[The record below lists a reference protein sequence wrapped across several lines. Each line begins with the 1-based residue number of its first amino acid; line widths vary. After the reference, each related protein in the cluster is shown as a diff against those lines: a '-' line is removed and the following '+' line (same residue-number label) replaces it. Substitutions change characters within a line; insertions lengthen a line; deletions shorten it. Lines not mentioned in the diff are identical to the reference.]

1 MMRCRRYAL
10 PLLLGLAASGV
21 VPAVA
26 APAVR
31 TVIDQAGHQVAV
43 PMAARRIADLWYAHN
58 EVLIMLGAGPSIAVT
73 VDRPSTTPWMFR
85 VAPELNRAIQLASPT
100 PTAEALLAAGVD
112 LAFVPGNAR
121 PEADTLRRVGIPTL
135 QVMFTGGASLMRCLA
150 VTADA
155 LNTDRARTTAARYDA
170 YLTSTVANLRAVTDR
185 FAPASRPRVLHIM
198 SLSPLRVDGA
208 DTVIDDW
215 ISIAGGRNAAAGL
228 VGNMK
233 PVSLE
238 QVVAWNPDIIILGG
252 EAGPLDAATADP
264 LWRSV
269 KAVQDGR
276 VYRNPA
282 GVYEWDRYG
291 AEYALQ
297 MQWAAKTLHPELFAG
312 IDMVALSRAFYR
324 DFFSY
329 PLTADEAQRI
339 LAAQPPA

>member
-1 MMRCRRYAL
+1 MMRCRQYAL
-10 PLLLGLAASGV
+10 PLLLSLAAGGAL
-21 VPAVA
+21 PAVA
-26 APAVR
+26 APQLR
-31 TVIDQAGHQVAV
+31 TVADQAGYQVTV
-43 PMAARRIADLWYAHN
+43 PAAARRIADLWYAHN
-58 EVLIMLGAGPSIAVT
+58 EVLIMLGAASSIAVT

-112 LAFVPGNAR
+112 LAFVPGNAQ
-121 PEADTLRRVGIPTL
+121 PVADSLRRVGIPTL

-155 LNTDRARTTAARYDA
+155 LNNDRARTTAARYDT
-170 YLTSTVANLRAVTDR
+170 YLTSTIASLRAVTDR
-185 FAPASRPRVLHIM
+185 IAPASRPRVLHIM

-208 DTVIDDW
+208 GTVIDDW
-215 ISIAGGRNAAAGL
+215 INIAGGRNAAVGL

-238 QVVAWNPDIIILGG
+238 QVVAWNPDVIILGG
-252 EAGPLDAATADP
+252 EAGSFDAASAGP
-264 LWRSV
+264 LWRTV

-297 MQWAAKTLHPELFAG
+297 LQWAAKTLHPDLFAG
-312 IDMVALSRAFYR
+312 ADLVAVTRAFYR